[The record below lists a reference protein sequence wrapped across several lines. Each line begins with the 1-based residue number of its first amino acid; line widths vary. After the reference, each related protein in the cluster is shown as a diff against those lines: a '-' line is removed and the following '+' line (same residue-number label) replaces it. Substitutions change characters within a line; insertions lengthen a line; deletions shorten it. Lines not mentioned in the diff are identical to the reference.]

1 MSSVKKP
8 VKRNKLNTQVTT
20 ANYHRSLNRSNTV
33 NNFFTLTACIAEAS
47 PLRYTPA
54 GIPALNLVL
63 EHTSEVQEAGV
74 TRQVKLTVRAVA
86 FGALAEVSA
95 QSELGKLEL
104 FTGFLTN
111 ARTSKSIVF
120 HIQDIH
126 PIRHNESPIS

>member
-1 MSSVKKP
+1 MKKP
-8 VKRNKLNTQVTT
+8 AKRNKLNTQVTT
-20 ANYHRSLNRSNTV
+20 ANYQRSLNQANTV
-33 NNFFTLTACIAEAS
+33 NNFVKLTARIAEAS

-63 EHTSEVQEAGV
+63 EHESDVEEAGV

-95 QSELGKLEL
+95 KSELGKLQL
-104 FTGFLTN
+104 FTGFLIN

-120 HIQDIH
+120 HIQDIT
-126 PIRHNESPIS
+126 

>member
-1 MSSVKKP
+1 M
-8 VKRNKLNTQVTT
+8 
-20 ANYHRSLNRSNTV
+20 NTV
-33 NNFFTLTACIAEAS
+33 KLTARIVEAN

-63 EHTSEVQEAGV
+63 EHESEAVENGA

-86 FGALAEVSA
+86 FGSLAESA
-95 QSELGKLEL
+95 GQLELGRLQL

-120 HIQDIH
+120 HIQAIAQVSQQTPDQVLN
-126 PIRHNESPIS
+126 PI